1 MEYAYAALLL
11 TESGEELNERN
22 LRAVLDAANCA
33 VSESRVKALV
43 AALEGVD
50 VRSVGPETVGGLD
63 DEETADASGD
73 EDADEHDDGDG
84 PSEVTDETTAEA
96 TTDPAGED
104 TTPEGN
110 GDESG

>member
-22 LRAVLDAANCA
+22 LRAVLDAADCA

-50 VRSVGPETVGGLD
+50 VTSVGPETAGALD
-63 DEETADASGD
+63 ETTSDASDD
-73 EDADEHDDGDG
+73 EDANEHDDGDRF
-84 PSEVTDETTAEA
+84 SEVTDEASAEPV
-96 TTDPAGED
+96 TDPAGGD
-104 TTPEGN
+104 TTPEDS

>member
-11 TESGEELNERN
+11 AEAGEELNERN

-50 VRSVGPETVGGLD
+50 VDGVGAGAV
-63 DEETADASGD
+63 ADADIEPAEAAS
-73 EDADEHDDGDG
+73 ADRDPDDGG
-84 PSEVTDETTAEA
+84 STSGSAETPAES
-96 TTDPAGED
+96 TTEAAGGD
-104 TTPEGN
+104 AIPGDS

>member
-11 TESGEELNERN
+11 AESGEELNERN
-22 LRAVLDAANCA
+22 LRAVLEAANCA

-50 VRSVGPETVGGLD
+50 VDGVGPGAVAGADLEPAPAASADRGPDGGRSTSERAET
-63 DEETADASGD
+63 
-73 EDADEHDDGDG
+73 
-84 PSEVTDETTAEA
+84 PAEA
-96 TTDPAGED
+96 TAEPADGD
-104 TTPEGN
+104 ATPGDS